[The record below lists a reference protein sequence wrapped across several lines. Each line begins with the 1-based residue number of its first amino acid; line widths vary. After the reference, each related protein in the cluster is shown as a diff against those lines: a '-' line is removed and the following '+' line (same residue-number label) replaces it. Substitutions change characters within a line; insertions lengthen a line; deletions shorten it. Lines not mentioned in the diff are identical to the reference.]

1 MRGQAFLFAGVLMAA
16 AVAAAPANADPYRT
30 YGQGGY
36 SQTDPWCAQQK
47 QNRMLA
53 GAAIGG
59 IAGAVI
65 GKNLAA
71 RKNNTEGTVLGGA
84 TGAAAGALIGRATAC
99 NNVTQGR
106 NANGYVQPSAD
117 PYYNQGGYQTGYGN
131 DNLYGASSNQ
141 VGYGAPARQDC
152 RWGTNITRDP
162 DGREMRESVYM
173 CRGNDGVWR
182 RSN

>member
-1 MRGQAFLFAGVLMAA
+1 MRGQAFLFAAALMAA
-16 AVAAAPANADPYRT
+16 LVAVPASADPYRP

-36 SQTDPWCAQQK
+36 SQSDPWCAQQK

-71 RKNNTEGTVLGGA
+71 RKNNTEGALLGGA
-84 TGAAAGALIGRATAC
+84 TGAAAGALLGRATAC
-99 NNVTQGR
+99 NNVTQGQ
-106 NANGYVQPSAD
+106 NVAGYGQPGYDA
-117 PYYNQGGYQTGYGN
+117 YYNQGGYNSGHNSDG
-131 DNLYGASSNQ
+131 LYGAPSNQ
-141 VGYGAPARQDC
+141 VGYGNQRQDC
-152 RWGTNITRDP
+152 RWGSNITRDP

-173 CRGNDGVWR
+173 CRGADGIWR
-182 RSN
+182 RTQ